1 MWVFDDA
8 ATGLVREPFISGAD
22 NILDVLTEN
31 IPDAANG
38 FKIIFSARPFP
49 GYTARFVWTR
59 TEYGGNWYRWPRGKW
74 KDGCVRPC
82 SNTSKALPKKSSFRR
97 PPKAREIRRCAQHF
111 TTALSDA
118 LFMPATQWENRG
130 EPANHSEAR
139 YQLYQSLYCWPEVV
153 PFGDSRQRKYGAA
166 GGRVR

>member
-1 MWVFDDA
+1 MNALSVIFPYRLEGVWVFDDA

-22 NILDVLTEN
+22 NILDALTEN

-49 GYTARFVWTR
+49 GYTARFVI
-59 TEYGGNWYRWPRGKW
+59 GIAGQSGKW

-82 SNTSKALPKKSSFRR
+82 SNTSKALPKKSSCRR

-111 TTALSDA
+111 TTAL
-118 LFMPATQWENRG
+118 
-130 EPANHSEAR
+130 
-139 YQLYQSLYCWPEVV
+139 
-153 PFGDSRQRKYGAA
+153 
-166 GGRVR
+166 